1 MRRVCQCGIALIGL
15 SVSAFLLRGELSANR
30 DAKPQ
35 VPAQRLA
42 SKVDA
47 RSEASDFTA
56 DELRYLE
63 RRFGVHGP
71 QTRLAQ
77 LFTDGVDQLQP
88 LRSQTLERLRTL
100 KPFILLQSSQLRVN
114 PMLITAILFD
124 EIQHSKPG
132 EDLPFIA
139 HSGLVKTHGPAQ
151 IGITE
156 LIHQNLL
163 PENPSD
169 ADITWAR
176 DLLLDPAA
184 NVRLLAGKINRL
196 KLALGLPSAT
206 SLQASRSTIEA
217 KAIAT
222 LAYLHNGKRDY
233 PARVLR
239 YMQDP
244 ELHQLIFGRTVGAS
258 FWM

>member
-15 SVSAFLLRGELSANR
+15 SVSAFLLRGDLSANR

-88 LRSQTLERLRTL
+88 LRAIGRCGDKLEMRRSGKQGLNG
-100 KPFILLQSSQLRVN
+100 FEDDRVVVDGN
-114 PMLITAILFD
+114 DRMEGWFC
-124 EIQHSKPG
+124 G
-132 EDLPFIA
+132 
-139 HSGLVKTHGPAQ
+139 GHG
-151 IGITE
+151 
-156 LIHQNLL
+156 
-163 PENPSD
+163 
-169 ADITWAR
+169 
-176 DLLLDPAA
+176 
-184 NVRLLAGKINRL
+184 
-196 KLALGLPSAT
+196 
-206 SLQASRSTIEA
+206 
-217 KAIAT
+217 
-222 LAYLHNGKRDY
+222 
-233 PARVLR
+233 
-239 YMQDP
+239 
-244 ELHQLIFGRTVGAS
+244 GR
-258 FWM
+258 